1 MLTISECVTKF
12 SLFETFSDI
21 PTRYNIYIVRK
32 ELWLNVQVVVSIL
45 LSLPRGLYSL
55 TFPLKENNCMH
66 GVQLFGGLGAVQL
79 TQRILLFQKAKML
92 QFFFSF

>member
-45 LSLPRGLYSL
+45 LSLSRGLYSLPRGLYSL

-66 GVQLFGGLGAVQL
+66 GVQLFGGLGAVPNVSQYVS
-79 TQRILLFQKAKML
+79 TP
-92 QFFFSF
+92 

>member
-66 GVQLFGGLGAVQL
+66 GVQLFGGLGAVPNVSQYVS
-79 TQRILLFQKAKML
+79 TP
-92 QFFFSF
+92 